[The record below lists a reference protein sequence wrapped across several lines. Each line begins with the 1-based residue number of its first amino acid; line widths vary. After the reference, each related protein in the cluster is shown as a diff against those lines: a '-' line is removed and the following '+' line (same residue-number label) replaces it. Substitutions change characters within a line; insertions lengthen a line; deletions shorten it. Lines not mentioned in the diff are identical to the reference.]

1 MNPEVQKT
9 RQKITEVGRLMF
21 DRKLLDISGGNIS
34 ARVGYLIC
42 ITPRY
47 AGSRFHWNLRTE
59 QVLIVDQ
66 QGNLIEGDGEIS
78 RESKAHIKL
87 LNEFPDG
94 NAVVH
99 AHSQNVLAFC
109 AIREPMPAVLEFT
122 LKFGTIPVVEYAPGG
137 AFNDQLAENV
147 CNAMHGKEEL
157 IKKQAAVVLA
167 AWHGQFVLGKSLLAA
182 VDAAERVDWNARTIL
197 FARLLA
203 GSQER
208 FLAEQQALEQIAS
221 AYE

>member
-1 MNPEVQKT
+1 MIPEVQET
-9 RQKITEVGRLMF
+9 RKKIAEVGHLLF
-21 DRKLLDISGGNIS
+21 TRKVLDISGGNIS
-34 ARVGYLIC
+34 ARVGDMIC

-47 AGSRFHWNLRTE
+47 AGSRFHWNLSYK
-59 QVLIVDQ
+59 QVLLVDQ
-66 QGNLIEGDGEIS
+66 QGNIIEGDGEIS
-78 RESKAHIKL
+78 RESKVHIKL
-87 LNEFPDG
+87 LNEFQDG

-109 AIREPMPAVLEFT
+109 AIREPMFPVLEFT
-122 LKFGTIPVVEYAPGG
+122 LKFGIIPIVEYAPGG
-137 AFNDQLAENV
+137 AFNDQLAENL
-147 CNAMHGKEEL
+147 CNEMRGKEDL

-167 AWHGQFVLGKSLLAA
+167 PWHGQFVVGKTLLAA
-182 VDAAERVDWNARTIL
+182 VDAAERIDWNARTIL

-208 FLAEQQALEQIAS
+208 FDSEKNALEQIAS